1 MRQREMQQELQ
12 HVLQHVFKEKIR
24 RLTEF
29 NSQISSLEQPTEVN
43 SLNGNLGINKK
54 VTKVTPDLQNE
65 PDFSGH

>member
-29 NSQISSLEQPTEVN
+29 NKQPTEVN
-43 SLNGNLGINKK
+43 SFNGNLGINKK